1 MHLGTVP
8 KDVSMDIGEIP
19 VIQNVLLTVQNRLVI
34 GVLGSVSPV
43 SQDFGE
49 TPVHY
54 CVHHFVTGESVTKK
68 MVTVHRDVRQDGLG
82 KSVIK
87 YVTLDVKMVHVIGRV
102 GFVLMDAIQ
111 TGQGII
117 VTVSVGKCKL
127 FAIILKT
134 L

>member
-49 TPVHY
+49 TPVH
-54 CVHHFVTGESVTKK
+54 CSVHHFVTGESVTKT

-87 YVTLDVKMVHVIGRV
+87 YVALDVKMVHVIGRV

-117 VTVSVGKCKL
+117 VTVSVGNCKL

>member
-54 CVHHFVTGESVTKK
+54 CVHRFVTGESVTRT
-68 MVTVHRDVRQDGLG
+68 MVTVHRGVRQDGLG

-87 YVTLDVKMVHVIGRV
+87 YVALDVKMVHVIGRV

-117 VTVSVGKCKL
+117 VTVSVGKCKW